1 MDYRKILGAA
11 TLSLLFTGIPQAGEK
26 GYCRFP
32 ALQAPLYFPIQKFLK
47 I

>member
-1 MDYRKILGAA
+1 MDYRKILGSAA
-11 TLSLLFTGIPQAGEK
+11 FSLLFTGILQAGEK
-26 GYCRFP
+26 GYYRFP